1 MTPSGGTRP
10 GAGRPGTGKDPS
22 LTIRLPPKLLAQV
35 WATAEDE
42 GLTVSEW
49 LRGVIERE
57 MED

>member
-10 GAGRPGTGKDPS
+10 GAGRPATGTDPNF
-22 LTIRLPPKLLAQV
+22 TVRLPPELLANV
-35 WATAEDE
+35 RAAAEVE

-57 MED
+57 ISN